1 LCSEYGRKNI
11 CSFQIKNK
19 TKQTNKM
26 GRHHDLKYG
35 RSVAAPAIGR
45 YGMRTGGLGSLVPL
59 IGLGA
64 VVAVLFALFNR
75 KRTWFR
81 LKGLGMK
88 RGLGWRRCFGWGAA
102 TTGIAATA
110 AVQQQ
115 NCATVGFNEKLIAAE
130 RLPGVKYRE
139 VDVITRKRVRNL
151 CNITTNPFLDPSSR
165 SQRNL

>member
-1 LCSEYGRKNI
+1 MVPE
-11 CSFQIKNK
+11 
-19 TKQTNKM
+19 TNKCTKSNHSNYNFKQHKQIEM
-26 GRHHDLKYG
+26 GRHHDRKYG
-35 RSVAAPAIGR
+35 RSVANTPAYGR
-45 YGMRTGGLGSLVPL
+45 YGMNSGRLVPL

-64 VVAVLFALFNR
+64 VVAVLFTLFNR

-81 LKGLGMK
+81 LKGLGLK
-88 RGLGWRRCFGWGAA
+88 RGLGWRRWFGCGVA

-139 VDVITRKRVRNL
+139 VDVITRKRVRK
-151 CNITTNPFLDPSSR
+151 
-165 SQRNL
+165 